1 MPVVLGP
8 DAKGKLT
15 LNDNSSKCLN
25 SNLVMPIVFEPDA
38 KGKLTLSGIFQVFK
52 LKLSHVCSPRTRC

>member
-15 LNDNSSKCLN
+15 LNDNSSKWLN
-25 SNLVMPIVFEPDA
+25 SNLVMPVVLRPDA
-38 KGKLTLSGIFQVFK
+38 KGMLTLKGNFTSV
-52 LKLSHVCSPRTRC
+52 